1 MKMLY
6 GKGGETMETE
16 RMITFHIF
24 NGTKAVPVPEKYV
37 NYYIEKAQYPVD
49 DRRAEYLAVSSGG
62 TKDDTVEKLAKDI
75 IDGLLDEAD
84 FQEKALRYAHKIRE
98 LGGFEGLD

>member
-1 MKMLY
+1 
-6 GKGGETMETE
+6 MENDK
-16 RMITFHIF
+16 MITFHIF

-49 DRRAEYLAVSSGG
+49 DRRAEHLAITSGG
-62 TKDDTVEKLAKDI
+62 TKNDTVEKLAKDI
-75 IDGLLDEAD
+75 IDGLVEEAD
-84 FQEKALRYAHKIRE
+84 FHANALEYAEKIKE